1 MVLKILGT
9 VLSGGMLATA
19 VVGVCYGVKQWGAA
33 RKQRKREF
41 LSEYL
46 REYRSP
52 GMGQA
57 IAELWDFYRHND
69 GDTRRM
75 SDAYFTEYQNDPD
88 RRFHFKVR
96 RRVSAFYQEM
106 AFLAERDKDVQ
117 EILYQV
123 WIEGD
128 LRIIRDVLL
137 PLELEAVPRVV
148 GPVPKRENQ
157 KITIDEQWSPAI
169 KAMAKLYNG
178 AFAKEEEEKQRN
190 KRKPS

>member
-1 MVLKILGT
+1 MVLKILGA
-9 VLSGGMLATA
+9 VMSGGMLVIA
-19 VVGVCYGVKQWGAA
+19 VVGVCYGVKQWKAA

-46 REYRSP
+46 REYRSVE
-52 GMGQA
+52 MGQA

-75 SDAYFTEYQNDPD
+75 SDSYFTQYQDDPE

-148 GPVPKRENQ
+148 GPVPKKENE
-157 KITIDEQWSPAI
+157 KISVNEEWSPAI

-178 AFAKEEEEKQRN
+178 AFEREEKEKQRN